1 MKKRILVIDNN
12 PLILIWMEELLKNKG
27 HSVLTAEDG
36 LSALAI
42 LKTYIPDIIFT
53 DLIMPNIDGKKLC
66 QIIRKIPELKD
77 IYIVILS
84 AASTEEIER
93 LTGYGA
99 DVCISKGPFS
109 KMSPHIL
116 KVVEKADRKTSE
128 GLQNKI
134 IGSNGIQPRQIT
146 KELLSVKSHFEAIL
160 EGLSECILEINPDLK
175 IVYTNPA
182 AISLIGMSE
191 EKILGSDFIELLQEK
206 DRPRVK
212 GFLSTLDK
220 SPIKIDEDSP
230 VMLNGKEVLLTII
243 PIQHDDYLST
253 IILLNN
259 NNEHGKDRYGEGSES
274 GWDPLK

>member
-1 MKKRILVIDNN
+1 MMNEPIKKKKILVVDNHS
-12 PLILIWMEELLKNKG
+12 LVLMWMKGLLKNEG

-77 IYIVILS
+77 VYIVILS
-84 AASTEEIER
+84 AASIEEIER

-99 DVCISKGPFS
+99 NVCISKGPFS
-109 KMSPHIL
+109 KMAPHIL
-116 KVVEKADRKTSE
+116 KVVDEADRKTSE
-128 GLQNKI
+128 DPKEKI
-134 IGSNGIQPRQIT
+134 IGSKDVQPRQIT
-146 KELLSVKSHFEAIL
+146 KELLSIKNHFETIM
-160 EGLSECILEINPDLK
+160 ESLSECILEINPDLK
-175 IVYTNPA
+175 IVYINPA
-182 AISLIGMSE
+182 AISLIGLSE
-191 EKILGSDFIELLQEK
+191 ERLLGSNFIELLQEK

-212 GFLSTLDK
+212 GFLSTIDK
-220 SPIKIDEDSP
+220 SPKKIGEDSP
-230 VMLNGKEVLLTII
+230 LTLNGKEVLLTII

-259 NNEHGKDRYGEGSES
+259 TNEHKKDGYVEGS
-274 GWDPLK
+274 